1 MVKVIW
7 ELSYKVVVCK
17 IAVLQGEE
25 KREEGLLVSNARGQS
40 LHVEI
45 KKNSQFQYLSN
56 AVAVDIVPAT
66 AG

>member
-17 IAVLQGEE
+17 IAVSQGEE

-56 AVAVDIVPAT
+56 AVAVNIVPAT